1 MWTYRVAALE
11 QLNVPIRTGVEPT
24 VERIRAFAP
33 DLIVIATGGVP
44 RDAPFPVKTDVPVLQ
59 AWDVL
64 RRPELIPLG
73 SSVTVVGGGMVGI
86 ETAECIAKRA
96 SHVAILEGQNVVAK
110 EMARNNRWDV
120 LLRLREANAQI
131 VTGTPVVAIEGDAIL
146 CRSGQDIVRH
156 PAGDVIVLAI
166 GSRPLRDV
174 SQLADAAG
182 VPWVMAGDCNNVPG
196 DFLTAIRDASMIAW
210 AAEAKFPAGARQ
222 GSVRRD
228 EPTEATGRINMKS
241 HLAVLA
247 AALLLAAP
255 SAALAQA
262 GSKGTVKVGV
272 LLPLTGN
279 TAWAGKTNRIAAA
292 IAAEEVNA
300 QDLAGGYK
308 VELVFGDSQC
318 EPRAAHDQAQ
328 RLISQEKVQ
337 LLIGEWCSSASI
349 AVAQVANDE
358 KIPLL
363 VNIST
368 ADQIAGDAG
377 PYAFQSSMQN
387 RYSQQREAA
396 LLEKDFKFQTVAII
410 VENNDFGL
418 TFRKNMVALMEKAG
432 KKVVLDVTQDRSDTN
447 WYATI
452 TRIPASKPDLV
463 IVSISAVQ
471 AANFVKQYAE
481 AGITTPLFSDY
492 PPPPRIFERQVGLQA
507 GKIGLVRAAFFVK
520 SETNTPAQKEFV
532 GEARG
537 ARAEGS
543 QRGP

>member
-1 MWTYRVAALE
+1 M
-11 QLNVPIRTGVEPT
+11 
-24 VERIRAFAP
+24 
-33 DLIVIATGGVP
+33 
-44 RDAPFPVKTDVPVLQ
+44 
-59 AWDVL
+59 
-64 RRPELIPLG
+64 
-73 SSVTVVGGGMVGI
+73 
-86 ETAECIAKRA
+86 
-96 SHVAILEGQNVVAK
+96 
-110 EMARNNRWDV
+110 
-120 LLRLREANAQI
+120 
-131 VTGTPVVAIEGDAIL
+131 
-146 CRSGQDIVRH
+146 
-156 PAGDVIVLAI
+156 
-166 GSRPLRDV
+166 
-174 SQLADAAG
+174 
-182 VPWVMAGDCNNVPG
+182 
-196 DFLTAIRDASMIAW
+196 
-210 AAEAKFPAGARQ
+210 
-222 GSVRRD
+222 
-228 EPTEATGRINMKS
+228 GRITMKS
-241 HLAVLA
+241 HLAALA
-247 AALLLAAP
+247 AALLLIAP
-255 SAALAQA
+255 SGALAQA
-262 GSKGTVKVGV
+262 GSKGVVKVGV

-308 VELVFGDSQC
+308 VELVIGDSQC

-337 LLIGEWCSSASI
+337 LLIGEWCSSASV

-396 LLEKDFKFQTVAII
+396 LLEKDFKFDSVAII

-418 TFRKNMVALMEKAG
+418 TFRKNMVALMQKAG
-432 KKVVLDVTQDRSDTN
+432 KKVVLDVTQDRNDTN

-481 AGITTPLFSDY
+481 AGIATPLFSDY
-492 PPPPRIFERQVGLQA
+492 PPPPRIFERQVGMQA

-532 GEARG
+532 AKLEARAQKELNEAHDVTYWDVASYDAVRLVADAIRRG
-537 ARAEGS
+537 GPQAADYVKAMAATKIDLVLGHYEFDD
-543 QRGP
+543 QRGAKPDGLNFVFIRTKPDGSIEVVQ

>member
-1 MWTYRVAALE
+1 M
-11 QLNVPIRTGVEPT
+11 
-24 VERIRAFAP
+24 
-33 DLIVIATGGVP
+33 
-44 RDAPFPVKTDVPVLQ
+44 
-59 AWDVL
+59 
-64 RRPELIPLG
+64 
-73 SSVTVVGGGMVGI
+73 
-86 ETAECIAKRA
+86 KR
-96 SHVAILEGQNVVAK
+96 Q
-110 EMARNNRWDV
+110 
-120 LLRLREANAQI
+120 
-131 VTGTPVVAIEGDAIL
+131 
-146 CRSGQDIVRH
+146 
-156 PAGDVIVLAI
+156 
-166 GSRPLRDV
+166 
-174 SQLADAAG
+174 
-182 VPWVMAGDCNNVPG
+182 
-196 DFLTAIRDASMIAW
+196 
-210 AAEAKFPAGARQ
+210 
-222 GSVRRD
+222 
-228 EPTEATGRINMKS
+228 
-241 HLAVLA
+241 LAVLA

-255 SAALAQA
+255 SAALAQ

-279 TAWAGKTNRIAAA
+279 TAWAGKTNRIAAS

-396 LLEKDFKFQTVAII
+396 LLAKDFKFETVAII

-418 TFRKNMVALMEKAG
+418 TFRKNMIALMEKAG
-432 KKVVLDVTQDRSDTN
+432 KKVVLDVTQDRNDTN

-481 AGITTPLFSDY
+481 AGIATPLFSDY

-532 GEARG
+532 AKLEARAQKDLNEAHDVTYWDVASYDAVRLVADAIKRGGPQAADYVKAMAATKIDLVLGRYEFDEKRG
-537 ARAEGS
+537 AKPDGLNFVFIRTKPDGS
-543 QRGP
+543 IEVVQ

>member
-1 MWTYRVAALE
+1 MKGYLAAL
-11 QLNVPIRTGVEPT
+11 T
-24 VERIRAFAP
+24 
-33 DLIVIATGGVP
+33 
-44 RDAPFPVKTDVPVLQ
+44 
-59 AWDVL
+59 
-64 RRPELIPLG
+64 
-73 SSVTVVGGGMVGI
+73 
-86 ETAECIAKRA
+86 
-96 SHVAILEGQNVVAK
+96 
-110 EMARNNRWDV
+110 
-120 LLRLREANAQI
+120 
-131 VTGTPVVAIEGDAIL
+131 
-146 CRSGQDIVRH
+146 
-156 PAGDVIVLAI
+156 
-166 GSRPLRDV
+166 
-174 SQLADAAG
+174 
-182 VPWVMAGDCNNVPG
+182 
-196 DFLTAIRDASMIAW
+196 
-210 AAEAKFPAGARQ
+210 
-222 GSVRRD
+222 
-228 EPTEATGRINMKS
+228 
-241 HLAVLA
+241 
-247 AALLLAAP
+247 AALLIAP
-255 SAALAQA
+255 SGVLAQA

-308 VELVFGDSQC
+308 VELVIGDSQC

-337 LLIGEWCSSASI
+337 LLIGEWCSSASV

-377 PYAFQSSMQN
+377 AYAFQSSMQN

-396 LLEKDFKFQTVAII
+396 LLEKDFKFDSVAII

-418 TFRKNMVALMEKAG
+418 TFRKNMVALMQKAG
-432 KKVVLDVTQDRSDTN
+432 KKVVLDVTQDRNDTN

-452 TRIPASKPDLV
+452 TRIPASRPDLV

-481 AGITTPLFSDY
+481 AGIATPLFSDY

-532 GEARG
+532 AKLEARAQKELNETHDVTYWDVASYDAVRLVADAIRRGGPQGADYVKAMAATKIDLVLGHYEFDENRG
-537 ARAEGS
+537 ARPDGLNFVFIRTKPDGS
-543 QRGP
+543 IEVVQ

>member
-1 MWTYRVAALE
+1 
-11 QLNVPIRTGVEPT
+11 
-24 VERIRAFAP
+24 
-33 DLIVIATGGVP
+33 
-44 RDAPFPVKTDVPVLQ
+44 
-59 AWDVL
+59 
-64 RRPELIPLG
+64 
-73 SSVTVVGGGMVGI
+73 
-86 ETAECIAKRA
+86 
-96 SHVAILEGQNVVAK
+96 
-110 EMARNNRWDV
+110 
-120 LLRLREANAQI
+120 
-131 VTGTPVVAIEGDAIL
+131 
-146 CRSGQDIVRH
+146 
-156 PAGDVIVLAI
+156 
-166 GSRPLRDV
+166 
-174 SQLADAAG
+174 
-182 VPWVMAGDCNNVPG
+182 
-196 DFLTAIRDASMIAW
+196 
-210 AAEAKFPAGARQ
+210 
-222 GSVRRD
+222 
-228 EPTEATGRINMKS
+228 MKS
-241 HLAVLA
+241 HLAALA
-247 AALLLAAP
+247 GALLLAAP

-262 GSKGTVKVGV
+262 GSKGAVRVGV

-308 VELVFGDSQC
+308 IELVFGDSQC
-318 EPRAAHDQAQ
+318 EPRPAHDQAQ

-337 LLIGEWCSSASI
+337 LLIGEWCSSASV

-396 LLEKDFKFQTVAII
+396 LLEKDFKFESVAII

-418 TFRKNMVALMEKAG
+418 TFRKNMVALMQKAG
-432 KKVVLDVTQDRSDTN
+432 KKVVLDVTQDRNDTN

-492 PPPPRIFERQVGLQA
+492 PPPPRIFERQVGMQA

-532 GEARG
+532 AKLEARAQKELNEVHDVTYWDVASYDAVRLVADAIKRGGPQAADYLKAMAATKIDLVLGHYEFDEKRG
-537 ARAEGS
+537 AKPEGLNFVFIRTKPDGS
-543 QRGP
+543 IEVVQ

>member
-1 MWTYRVAALE
+1 
-11 QLNVPIRTGVEPT
+11 
-24 VERIRAFAP
+24 
-33 DLIVIATGGVP
+33 
-44 RDAPFPVKTDVPVLQ
+44 
-59 AWDVL
+59 
-64 RRPELIPLG
+64 
-73 SSVTVVGGGMVGI
+73 
-86 ETAECIAKRA
+86 
-96 SHVAILEGQNVVAK
+96 
-110 EMARNNRWDV
+110 
-120 LLRLREANAQI
+120 
-131 VTGTPVVAIEGDAIL
+131 
-146 CRSGQDIVRH
+146 
-156 PAGDVIVLAI
+156 
-166 GSRPLRDV
+166 
-174 SQLADAAG
+174 
-182 VPWVMAGDCNNVPG
+182 
-196 DFLTAIRDASMIAW
+196 
-210 AAEAKFPAGARQ
+210 
-222 GSVRRD
+222 
-228 EPTEATGRINMKS
+228 MKS

-262 GSKGTVKVGV
+262 GSKGSVKVGV

-308 VELVFGDSQC
+308 IDLVFGDSQC
-318 EPRAAHDQAQ
+318 EPRAAHDQAE
-328 RLISQEKVQ
+328 RLISQDKAQ
-337 LLIGEWCSSASI
+337 LLIGEWCSSASV

-358 KIPLL
+358 KVPLL

-368 ADQIAGDAG
+368 ADQIAGDSG

-396 LLEKDFKFQTVAII
+396 LLAKDFKFESVAII

-418 TFRKNMVALMEKAG
+418 TFRKNMVALMQKAG
-432 KKVVLDVTQDRSDTN
+432 KKVVLDVTQDRNDTN

-452 TRIPASKPDLV
+452 TRIPPAKPDLV

-481 AGITTPLFSDY
+481 AGIATPLFSDY

-532 GEARG
+532 AELEARAQTELNEAHDVTYWDVASYDAVRLVADAIKRGGPQPADYLKAMAATKIDLVLGHYEFDEARG
-537 ARAEGS
+537 AKPDGLNFVFIRTKPDGS
-543 QRGP
+543 IEVVQ

>member
-1 MWTYRVAALE
+1 
-11 QLNVPIRTGVEPT
+11 
-24 VERIRAFAP
+24 
-33 DLIVIATGGVP
+33 
-44 RDAPFPVKTDVPVLQ
+44 
-59 AWDVL
+59 
-64 RRPELIPLG
+64 
-73 SSVTVVGGGMVGI
+73 
-86 ETAECIAKRA
+86 
-96 SHVAILEGQNVVAK
+96 
-110 EMARNNRWDV
+110 
-120 LLRLREANAQI
+120 
-131 VTGTPVVAIEGDAIL
+131 
-146 CRSGQDIVRH
+146 
-156 PAGDVIVLAI
+156 
-166 GSRPLRDV
+166 
-174 SQLADAAG
+174 
-182 VPWVMAGDCNNVPG
+182 
-196 DFLTAIRDASMIAW
+196 
-210 AAEAKFPAGARQ
+210 
-222 GSVRRD
+222 
-228 EPTEATGRINMKS
+228 MKKG
-241 HLAVLA
+241 HLAALA

-255 SAALAQA
+255 PAALAQA
-262 GSKGTVKVGV
+262 GAKGTVRVGV

-279 TAWAGKTNRIAAA
+279 TAWAGKTNRIAAT

-396 LLEKDFKFQTVAII
+396 LLQKDFKFETVAII

-532 GEARG
+532 AKLEARAQKELNEAHDVTYWDVASYDAVRLVADAVKRGGPKAADYVKAMAATKIDLVLGRYEFDDKRG
-537 ARAEGS
+537 AKPDGLNFVFIRTKPDGS
-543 QRGP
+543 IEVIP

>member
-1 MWTYRVAALE
+1 
-11 QLNVPIRTGVEPT
+11 
-24 VERIRAFAP
+24 
-33 DLIVIATGGVP
+33 
-44 RDAPFPVKTDVPVLQ
+44 
-59 AWDVL
+59 
-64 RRPELIPLG
+64 
-73 SSVTVVGGGMVGI
+73 
-86 ETAECIAKRA
+86 
-96 SHVAILEGQNVVAK
+96 
-110 EMARNNRWDV
+110 
-120 LLRLREANAQI
+120 
-131 VTGTPVVAIEGDAIL
+131 
-146 CRSGQDIVRH
+146 
-156 PAGDVIVLAI
+156 
-166 GSRPLRDV
+166 
-174 SQLADAAG
+174 
-182 VPWVMAGDCNNVPG
+182 
-196 DFLTAIRDASMIAW
+196 
-210 AAEAKFPAGARQ
+210 
-222 GSVRRD
+222 
-228 EPTEATGRINMKS
+228 MKKG
-241 HLAVLA
+241 HLAALA

-255 SAALAQA
+255 PAAMAQA
-262 GSKGTVKVGV
+262 GGKGTVRVGV

-279 TAWAGKTNRIAAA
+279 TAWAGKTNRIAAT

-396 LLEKDFKFQTVAII
+396 LLQKDFKFETVAII

-418 TFRKNMVALMEKAG
+418 TFRKNMVGLMEKAG

-532 GEARG
+532 AKLEARAQKELNEAHDVTYWDVASYDAVRLVADAVKRGGPKAADYVKAMAATKIDLVLGHYEFDDKRG
-537 ARAEGS
+537 AKPDGLNFVFIRTKPDGS
-543 QRGP
+543 IEVIP

>member
-1 MWTYRVAALE
+1 M
-11 QLNVPIRTGVEPT
+11 
-24 VERIRAFAP
+24 
-33 DLIVIATGGVP
+33 
-44 RDAPFPVKTDVPVLQ
+44 
-59 AWDVL
+59 
-64 RRPELIPLG
+64 
-73 SSVTVVGGGMVGI
+73 
-86 ETAECIAKRA
+86 
-96 SHVAILEGQNVVAK
+96 
-110 EMARNNRWDV
+110 
-120 LLRLREANAQI
+120 
-131 VTGTPVVAIEGDAIL
+131 
-146 CRSGQDIVRH
+146 
-156 PAGDVIVLAI
+156 
-166 GSRPLRDV
+166 
-174 SQLADAAG
+174 
-182 VPWVMAGDCNNVPG
+182 
-196 DFLTAIRDASMIAW
+196 
-210 AAEAKFPAGARQ
+210 
-222 GSVRRD
+222 
-228 EPTEATGRINMKS
+228 GRITMKS
-241 HLAVLA
+241 HLAALA
-247 AALLLAAP
+247 GALLLIAP
-255 SAALAQA
+255 SGALAQA
-262 GSKGTVKVGV
+262 GSKGTVRVGV

-308 VELVFGDSQC
+308 VELVIGDSQC

-337 LLIGEWCSSASI
+337 LLIGEWCSSASV

-358 KIPLL
+358 RIPLL

-396 LLEKDFKFQTVAII
+396 LLEKDFKFDSVAII

-418 TFRKNMVALMEKAG
+418 TFRKNMVALMQKAG
-432 KKVVLDVTQDRSDTN
+432 KKVVLDVTQDRNDTN

-492 PPPPRIFERQVGLQA
+492 PPPPRIFERQVGMQA

-532 GEARG
+532 VKLEARAQKELNEAHDVTYWDVASYDAVRLVADAIRRG
-537 ARAEGS
+537 GPQAADYVKAMAATKIDLVLGHYEFDD
-543 QRGP
+543 QRGAKPDGLNFVFIRTKPDGSIEVVQ

>member
-1 MWTYRVAALE
+1 
-11 QLNVPIRTGVEPT
+11 
-24 VERIRAFAP
+24 
-33 DLIVIATGGVP
+33 
-44 RDAPFPVKTDVPVLQ
+44 
-59 AWDVL
+59 
-64 RRPELIPLG
+64 
-73 SSVTVVGGGMVGI
+73 
-86 ETAECIAKRA
+86 
-96 SHVAILEGQNVVAK
+96 
-110 EMARNNRWDV
+110 
-120 LLRLREANAQI
+120 
-131 VTGTPVVAIEGDAIL
+131 
-146 CRSGQDIVRH
+146 
-156 PAGDVIVLAI
+156 
-166 GSRPLRDV
+166 
-174 SQLADAAG
+174 
-182 VPWVMAGDCNNVPG
+182 
-196 DFLTAIRDASMIAW
+196 
-210 AAEAKFPAGARQ
+210 
-222 GSVRRD
+222 
-228 EPTEATGRINMKS
+228 MKS
-241 HLAVLA
+241 HLAALA
-247 AALLLAAP
+247 GALLLAAP

-262 GSKGTVKVGV
+262 GSKGAVKVGV

-308 VELVFGDSQC
+308 IELVFGDSQC
-318 EPRAAHDQAQ
+318 EPRPAHDQAQ

-337 LLIGEWCSSASI
+337 LLIGEWCSSASV

-358 KIPLL
+358 RVPLL

-396 LLEKDFKFQTVAII
+396 LLEKDFKFESVAVI

-418 TFRKNMVALMEKAG
+418 TFRKNMVALMQKAG
-432 KKVVLDVTQDRSDTN
+432 KKVVLDVTQDRNDTN

-492 PPPPRIFERQVGLQA
+492 PPPPRIFERQVGTQA
-507 GKIGLVRAAFFVK
+507 GRIGLVRAAFFVK
-520 SETNTPAQKEFV
+520 SETNTSAQKEFV
-532 GEARG
+532 AKLEARAQKELNEAHDVTYWDVASYDAVRLVADAIKRGGPQPADYVKAMAATKLDLVLGHYEFDENRG
-537 ARAEGS
+537 AKPDGLNFVFIRTKPDGS
-543 QRGP
+543 IEVVQ

>member
-1 MWTYRVAALE
+1 
-11 QLNVPIRTGVEPT
+11 
-24 VERIRAFAP
+24 
-33 DLIVIATGGVP
+33 
-44 RDAPFPVKTDVPVLQ
+44 
-59 AWDVL
+59 
-64 RRPELIPLG
+64 
-73 SSVTVVGGGMVGI
+73 
-86 ETAECIAKRA
+86 
-96 SHVAILEGQNVVAK
+96 
-110 EMARNNRWDV
+110 
-120 LLRLREANAQI
+120 
-131 VTGTPVVAIEGDAIL
+131 
-146 CRSGQDIVRH
+146 
-156 PAGDVIVLAI
+156 
-166 GSRPLRDV
+166 
-174 SQLADAAG
+174 
-182 VPWVMAGDCNNVPG
+182 
-196 DFLTAIRDASMIAW
+196 
-210 AAEAKFPAGARQ
+210 
-222 GSVRRD
+222 
-228 EPTEATGRINMKS
+228 MKS

-262 GSKGTVKVGV
+262 GSKGSVKVGV

-308 VELVFGDSQC
+308 IDLVFGDSQC
-318 EPRAAHDQAQ
+318 EPRAAHDQAE
-328 RLISQEKVQ
+328 RLISQDKAQ
-337 LLIGEWCSSASI
+337 LLIGEWCSSASV

-358 KIPLL
+358 KVPLL

-368 ADQIAGDAG
+368 ADQIAGDSG

-396 LLEKDFKFQTVAII
+396 LLAKDFKFESVAII

-418 TFRKNMVALMEKAG
+418 TFRKNMVALMQKAG
-432 KKVVLDVTQDRSDTN
+432 KKVVLDVTQDRNDTN

-452 TRIPASKPDLV
+452 TRIPPSKPDLV

-481 AGITTPLFSDY
+481 AGIATPLFSDY

-520 SETNTPAQKEFV
+520 SETNTPAQKDFVAKLEVRAQTELNEAHDVTYWDVASYDAVRLVADAIKRGGPQPADYLKAMAATKIDLVLGHYEFDD
-532 GEARG
+532 ARG
-537 ARAEGS
+537 AKPDGLNFVFIRTKPDGS
-543 QRGP
+543 IEVVQ

>member
-1 MWTYRVAALE
+1 MKGHLAAL
-11 QLNVPIRTGVEPT
+11 
-24 VERIRAFAP
+24 
-33 DLIVIATGGVP
+33 
-44 RDAPFPVKTDVPVLQ
+44 
-59 AWDVL
+59 
-64 RRPELIPLG
+64 
-73 SSVTVVGGGMVGI
+73 
-86 ETAECIAKRA
+86 
-96 SHVAILEGQNVVAK
+96 
-110 EMARNNRWDV
+110 
-120 LLRLREANAQI
+120 
-131 VTGTPVVAIEGDAIL
+131 
-146 CRSGQDIVRH
+146 
-156 PAGDVIVLAI
+156 
-166 GSRPLRDV
+166 
-174 SQLADAAG
+174 AG
-182 VPWVMAGDCNNVPG
+182 V
-196 DFLTAIRDASMIAW
+196 
-210 AAEAKFPAGARQ
+210 
-222 GSVRRD
+222 
-228 EPTEATGRINMKS
+228 
-241 HLAVLA
+241 
-247 AALLLAAP
+247 LLLAAP

-318 EPRAAHDQAQ
+318 EPRPAHDQAQ

-337 LLIGEWCSSASI
+337 LLIGEWCSSASV

-358 KIPLL
+358 KVPLL

-387 RYSQQREAA
+387 RYSQQREAT
-396 LLEKDFKFQTVAII
+396 LLEKDFKFESVAII

-418 TFRKNMVALMEKAG
+418 TFRKNMVALMQKAG
-432 KKVVLDVTQDRSDTN
+432 KKVVLDVTQDRNDTN

-481 AGITTPLFSDY
+481 AGIATPLFSDY

-532 GEARG
+532 AKLEARAQKELNEAHDVTYWDVASYDAVRLVADAIKRGVPQAADYVKAMAATKIDLVLGHYEFDENRG
-537 ARAEGS
+537 AKPDGLNFVFIRTKPDGS
-543 QRGP
+543 IEVVQ

>member
-1 MWTYRVAALE
+1 
-11 QLNVPIRTGVEPT
+11 
-24 VERIRAFAP
+24 
-33 DLIVIATGGVP
+33 
-44 RDAPFPVKTDVPVLQ
+44 
-59 AWDVL
+59 
-64 RRPELIPLG
+64 
-73 SSVTVVGGGMVGI
+73 
-86 ETAECIAKRA
+86 
-96 SHVAILEGQNVVAK
+96 
-110 EMARNNRWDV
+110 
-120 LLRLREANAQI
+120 
-131 VTGTPVVAIEGDAIL
+131 
-146 CRSGQDIVRH
+146 
-156 PAGDVIVLAI
+156 
-166 GSRPLRDV
+166 
-174 SQLADAAG
+174 
-182 VPWVMAGDCNNVPG
+182 
-196 DFLTAIRDASMIAW
+196 
-210 AAEAKFPAGARQ
+210 
-222 GSVRRD
+222 
-228 EPTEATGRINMKS
+228 MKS
-241 HLAVLA
+241 HLAALA
-247 AALLLAAP
+247 GVLLLAAP

-262 GSKGTVKVGV
+262 GSKGAVKVGV

-308 VELVFGDSQC
+308 IELVFGDSQC
-318 EPRAAHDQAQ
+318 EPRPAHDQAQ

-337 LLIGEWCSSASI
+337 LLIGEWCSSASV

-358 KIPLL
+358 RVPLL

-396 LLEKDFKFQTVAII
+396 LLEKDFKFESVAII

-418 TFRKNMVALMEKAG
+418 TFRKNMVALMQKAG
-432 KKVVLDVTQDRSDTN
+432 KKVVLDVTQDRNDTN

-492 PPPPRIFERQVGLQA
+492 PPPPRIFERQVGTQA
-507 GKIGLVRAAFFVK
+507 GRIGLVRAAFFVK

-532 GEARG
+532 AKLEARAQKELNEAHDVTYWDVASYDAVRLVADAIKRGGPQAADYVKAMAATKIDLVLGHYEFDERRG
-537 ARAEGS
+537 AKPDGLNFVFIRTKPDGS
-543 QRGP
+543 IEVVQ

>member
-1 MWTYRVAALE
+1 
-11 QLNVPIRTGVEPT
+11 
-24 VERIRAFAP
+24 
-33 DLIVIATGGVP
+33 
-44 RDAPFPVKTDVPVLQ
+44 
-59 AWDVL
+59 
-64 RRPELIPLG
+64 
-73 SSVTVVGGGMVGI
+73 
-86 ETAECIAKRA
+86 
-96 SHVAILEGQNVVAK
+96 
-110 EMARNNRWDV
+110 
-120 LLRLREANAQI
+120 
-131 VTGTPVVAIEGDAIL
+131 
-146 CRSGQDIVRH
+146 
-156 PAGDVIVLAI
+156 
-166 GSRPLRDV
+166 
-174 SQLADAAG
+174 
-182 VPWVMAGDCNNVPG
+182 
-196 DFLTAIRDASMIAW
+196 
-210 AAEAKFPAGARQ
+210 
-222 GSVRRD
+222 
-228 EPTEATGRINMKS
+228 MKS
-241 HLAVLA
+241 HLGALA
-247 AALLLAAP
+247 GALLLIAP
-255 SAALAQA
+255 SVALAQA

-308 VELVFGDSQC
+308 IELVIGDSQC

-337 LLIGEWCSSASI
+337 LLIGEWCSSASV

-358 KIPLL
+358 KVPLL

-396 LLEKDFKFQTVAII
+396 LLEKDFKFDSVAII

-418 TFRKNMVALMEKAG
+418 TFRKNMVALMQKAG
-432 KKVVLDVTQDRSDTN
+432 KKVALDVTQDRNDTN

-481 AGITTPLFSDY
+481 AGIATPLFSDY

-532 GEARG
+532 AKLEARAQKELNEAHDVTYWDVASYDAVRLVADAIKRGGPQAADYVKAMAATKIDLVLGHYEFDENRG
-537 ARAEGS
+537 ARPDGLNFVFIRTKPDGS
-543 QRGP
+543 IEVVQ

>member
-1 MWTYRVAALE
+1 
-11 QLNVPIRTGVEPT
+11 
-24 VERIRAFAP
+24 
-33 DLIVIATGGVP
+33 
-44 RDAPFPVKTDVPVLQ
+44 
-59 AWDVL
+59 
-64 RRPELIPLG
+64 
-73 SSVTVVGGGMVGI
+73 
-86 ETAECIAKRA
+86 
-96 SHVAILEGQNVVAK
+96 
-110 EMARNNRWDV
+110 
-120 LLRLREANAQI
+120 
-131 VTGTPVVAIEGDAIL
+131 
-146 CRSGQDIVRH
+146 
-156 PAGDVIVLAI
+156 
-166 GSRPLRDV
+166 
-174 SQLADAAG
+174 
-182 VPWVMAGDCNNVPG
+182 
-196 DFLTAIRDASMIAW
+196 
-210 AAEAKFPAGARQ
+210 
-222 GSVRRD
+222 
-228 EPTEATGRINMKS
+228 MKS
-241 HLAVLA
+241 FSAALA
-247 AALLLAAP
+247 AALLLATP
-255 SAALAQA
+255 SVALAQA
-262 GSKGTVKVGV
+262 GSKGAVKVGV

-279 TAWAGKTNRIAAA
+279 TAWAGKTNRIAAT

-308 VELVFGDSQC
+308 IELVFGDSQC

-328 RLISQEKVQ
+328 RLISQENVQ

-396 LLEKDFKFQTVAII
+396 LLEKDFKFESVAII

-418 TFRKNMVALMEKAG
+418 TFRKNMVALMQKAG
-432 KKVVLDVTQDRSDTN
+432 KKVVLDVTQDRNDTN

-492 PPPPRIFERQVGLQA
+492 PPPPRIFERQVGQQA

-532 GEARG
+532 AKLEARAQKELNEAHDVTYWDVASYDAVRLVADAVKRGGPQAADYVKAMAATKIDLVLGTYEFDEKRG
-537 ARAEGS
+537 AKPDGLNFVFIRTKPDGS
-543 QRGP
+543 IEVVQ

>member
-1 MWTYRVAALE
+1 
-11 QLNVPIRTGVEPT
+11 
-24 VERIRAFAP
+24 
-33 DLIVIATGGVP
+33 
-44 RDAPFPVKTDVPVLQ
+44 
-59 AWDVL
+59 
-64 RRPELIPLG
+64 
-73 SSVTVVGGGMVGI
+73 
-86 ETAECIAKRA
+86 
-96 SHVAILEGQNVVAK
+96 
-110 EMARNNRWDV
+110 
-120 LLRLREANAQI
+120 
-131 VTGTPVVAIEGDAIL
+131 
-146 CRSGQDIVRH
+146 
-156 PAGDVIVLAI
+156 
-166 GSRPLRDV
+166 
-174 SQLADAAG
+174 
-182 VPWVMAGDCNNVPG
+182 
-196 DFLTAIRDASMIAW
+196 
-210 AAEAKFPAGARQ
+210 
-222 GSVRRD
+222 
-228 EPTEATGRINMKS
+228 MKS
-241 HLAVLA
+241 HLAALLGV
-247 AALLLAAP
+247 LLLAAP

-262 GSKGTVKVGV
+262 GSKGAVRVGV

-308 VELVFGDSQC
+308 IELVFGDSQC
-318 EPRAAHDQAQ
+318 EPRPAHDQAQ

-337 LLIGEWCSSASI
+337 LLIGEWCSSASV

-396 LLEKDFKFQTVAII
+396 LLEKDFKFESVAII

-418 TFRKNMVALMEKAG
+418 TFRKNMVALMQKAG
-432 KKVVLDVTQDRSDTN
+432 KKVVLDVTQDRNDTN

-452 TRIPASKPDLV
+452 TRIPASKPDLA

-492 PPPPRIFERQVGLQA
+492 PPPPRIFERQVGMQA

-532 GEARG
+532 AKLEARAQKELNEAHDVTYWDVASYDAVRLVADAIKRGGPQAADYLKAMAATKIDLVLGHYEFDDKRG
-537 ARAEGS
+537 AKPEGLNFVFIRTKPDGS
-543 QRGP
+543 IEVVQ

>member
-1 MWTYRVAALE
+1 
-11 QLNVPIRTGVEPT
+11 
-24 VERIRAFAP
+24 
-33 DLIVIATGGVP
+33 
-44 RDAPFPVKTDVPVLQ
+44 
-59 AWDVL
+59 
-64 RRPELIPLG
+64 
-73 SSVTVVGGGMVGI
+73 
-86 ETAECIAKRA
+86 
-96 SHVAILEGQNVVAK
+96 
-110 EMARNNRWDV
+110 
-120 LLRLREANAQI
+120 
-131 VTGTPVVAIEGDAIL
+131 
-146 CRSGQDIVRH
+146 
-156 PAGDVIVLAI
+156 
-166 GSRPLRDV
+166 
-174 SQLADAAG
+174 
-182 VPWVMAGDCNNVPG
+182 
-196 DFLTAIRDASMIAW
+196 
-210 AAEAKFPAGARQ
+210 
-222 GSVRRD
+222 
-228 EPTEATGRINMKS
+228 MKS
-241 HLAVLA
+241 RLATLA

-262 GSKGTVKVGV
+262 GSKGTVRVGV

-387 RYSQQREAA
+387 CYSQQREAA

-532 GEARG
+532 AKLEARAQKDLNEAHDVTYWDVASYDAVRLVADAIKRGGPQAADYVKAMAATKIDLVLGRYEFDEKRG
-537 ARAEGS
+537 AKPDGLNFVFIRTRPDGS
-543 QRGP
+543 IEVVQ

>member
-1 MWTYRVAALE
+1 
-11 QLNVPIRTGVEPT
+11 
-24 VERIRAFAP
+24 
-33 DLIVIATGGVP
+33 
-44 RDAPFPVKTDVPVLQ
+44 
-59 AWDVL
+59 
-64 RRPELIPLG
+64 
-73 SSVTVVGGGMVGI
+73 
-86 ETAECIAKRA
+86 
-96 SHVAILEGQNVVAK
+96 
-110 EMARNNRWDV
+110 
-120 LLRLREANAQI
+120 
-131 VTGTPVVAIEGDAIL
+131 
-146 CRSGQDIVRH
+146 
-156 PAGDVIVLAI
+156 
-166 GSRPLRDV
+166 
-174 SQLADAAG
+174 
-182 VPWVMAGDCNNVPG
+182 
-196 DFLTAIRDASMIAW
+196 
-210 AAEAKFPAGARQ
+210 
-222 GSVRRD
+222 
-228 EPTEATGRINMKS
+228 MKS
-241 HLAVLA
+241 HFAALAG
-247 AALLLAAP
+247 ALLLAAP

-262 GSKGTVKVGV
+262 GSKGAVKVGV

-308 VELVFGDSQC
+308 IELVFGDSQC
-318 EPRAAHDQAQ
+318 EPRPAHDQAQ

-337 LLIGEWCSSASI
+337 LLIGEWCSSASV

-396 LLEKDFKFQTVAII
+396 LLEKDFKFESVAII

-418 TFRKNMVALMEKAG
+418 TFRKNMVALMQKAG
-432 KKVVLDVTQDRSDTN
+432 KKVVLDVTQDRNDTN

-452 TRIPASKPDLV
+452 TRIPASRPDLV

-492 PPPPRIFERQVGLQA
+492 PPPPRIFERQVGAQA

-532 GEARG
+532 AKLEARAQKELNEAHDVTYWDVASYDAVRLVADAIKRGGPQAADYLKAMAATKIDLVLGHYEFDEKRG
-537 ARAEGS
+537 AKPEGLNFVFIRTKPDS
-543 QRGP
+543 SIEVVQ

>member
-1 MWTYRVAALE
+1 
-11 QLNVPIRTGVEPT
+11 
-24 VERIRAFAP
+24 
-33 DLIVIATGGVP
+33 
-44 RDAPFPVKTDVPVLQ
+44 
-59 AWDVL
+59 
-64 RRPELIPLG
+64 
-73 SSVTVVGGGMVGI
+73 
-86 ETAECIAKRA
+86 
-96 SHVAILEGQNVVAK
+96 
-110 EMARNNRWDV
+110 
-120 LLRLREANAQI
+120 
-131 VTGTPVVAIEGDAIL
+131 
-146 CRSGQDIVRH
+146 
-156 PAGDVIVLAI
+156 
-166 GSRPLRDV
+166 
-174 SQLADAAG
+174 
-182 VPWVMAGDCNNVPG
+182 
-196 DFLTAIRDASMIAW
+196 
-210 AAEAKFPAGARQ
+210 
-222 GSVRRD
+222 
-228 EPTEATGRINMKS
+228 MKS
-241 HLAVLA
+241 YSAALA

-255 SAALAQA
+255 STVLAQA
-262 GSKGTVKVGV
+262 GSKGAVKVGI

-279 TAWAGKTNRIAAA
+279 TAWAGKTNRIAAT

-308 VELVFGDSQC
+308 IDLVFGDSQC

-396 LLEKDFKFQTVAII
+396 LLQKDFKFDSVAII

-432 KKVVLDVTQDRSDTN
+432 KKVVLDITQDRNDTN
-447 WYATI
+447 WYSTI
-452 TRIPASKPDLV
+452 TRIPNAKPDLV

-492 PPPPRIFERQVGLQA
+492 PPPPRIFERQVGMQA

-532 GEARG
+532 AKLEARAQKELNETHDVTYWDVASYDAVRLVADAIRRGGPKAADYVKAMAATKIDLVLGTYEFDDKRG
-537 ARAEGS
+537 AKPDGLNFVFIRTKPDGS
-543 QRGP
+543 IEVVQ

>member
-1 MWTYRVAALE
+1 
-11 QLNVPIRTGVEPT
+11 
-24 VERIRAFAP
+24 
-33 DLIVIATGGVP
+33 
-44 RDAPFPVKTDVPVLQ
+44 
-59 AWDVL
+59 
-64 RRPELIPLG
+64 
-73 SSVTVVGGGMVGI
+73 
-86 ETAECIAKRA
+86 
-96 SHVAILEGQNVVAK
+96 
-110 EMARNNRWDV
+110 
-120 LLRLREANAQI
+120 
-131 VTGTPVVAIEGDAIL
+131 
-146 CRSGQDIVRH
+146 
-156 PAGDVIVLAI
+156 
-166 GSRPLRDV
+166 
-174 SQLADAAG
+174 
-182 VPWVMAGDCNNVPG
+182 
-196 DFLTAIRDASMIAW
+196 
-210 AAEAKFPAGARQ
+210 
-222 GSVRRD
+222 
-228 EPTEATGRINMKS
+228 MKS

-247 AALLLAAP
+247 AVLLLAAP

-418 TFRKNMVALMEKAG
+418 TFRKNMVGLMEKAG

-532 GEARG
+532 AKLEARAQKDLNEAHDVTYWDVASYDAVRLVADAIKRGGPQAADYVKAMAATKIDLVLGRYEFDEKRG
-537 ARAEGS
+537 AKPDGLNFVFIRTKPDGS
-543 QRGP
+543 IEVVQ

>member
-1 MWTYRVAALE
+1 M
-11 QLNVPIRTGVEPT
+11 
-24 VERIRAFAP
+24 
-33 DLIVIATGGVP
+33 
-44 RDAPFPVKTDVPVLQ
+44 K
-59 AWDVL
+59 
-64 RRPELIPLG
+64 
-73 SSVTVVGGGMVGI
+73 
-86 ETAECIAKRA
+86 KR
-96 SHVAILEGQNVVAK
+96 
-110 EMARNNRWDV
+110 
-120 LLRLREANAQI
+120 
-131 VTGTPVVAIEGDAIL
+131 
-146 CRSGQDIVRH
+146 
-156 PAGDVIVLAI
+156 
-166 GSRPLRDV
+166 
-174 SQLADAAG
+174 
-182 VPWVMAGDCNNVPG
+182 
-196 DFLTAIRDASMIAW
+196 
-210 AAEAKFPAGARQ
+210 
-222 GSVRRD
+222 
-228 EPTEATGRINMKS
+228 
-241 HLAVLA
+241 HLAALA

-255 SAALAQA
+255 PAALAQA
-262 GSKGTVKVGV
+262 GAKGTVRVGV

-279 TAWAGKTNRIAAA
+279 TAWAGKTNRIAAT

-396 LLEKDFKFQTVAII
+396 LLQKDFKFETVAII

-532 GEARG
+532 AKLEARAQKELNEAHDVTYWDVASYDAVRLVADAVKRGGPKAADYVKAMAATKIDLVLGRYEFDDKRG
-537 ARAEGS
+537 AKPDGLNFVFIRTKPDGS
-543 QRGP
+543 IEVIP